1 MLKKALKKQ
10 VNPVRSHVERLPFHA
25 DSFDRVLV
33 VDALHHFCDQREAIK
48 DLLRVLKPSGR
59 LVIEEPDF
67 NHKGVKLLALAEKMS
82 ALMTVEYLK
91 ERGRHATRKD
101 FEEVLAKVPS
111 VEPEE
116 YDQL

>member
-1 MLKKALKKQ
+1 MNTVNLQLPDSLYKQ
-10 VNPVRSHVERLPFHA
+10 ASQLAEQDGVS
-25 DSFDRVLV
+25 
-33 VDALHHFCDQREAIK
+33 I
-48 DLLRVLKPSGR
+48 
-59 LVIEEPDF
+59 
-67 NHKGVKLLALAEKMS
+67 NHLITMALAEKMS

-116 YDQL
+116 YDRL